1 MGAAASVG
9 SGESFKAQEVT
20 LKKLPDAVE
29 EAVYVHE
36 KFPLVLDPTEQ
47 AGRFFKY
54 QTGAYLNFEDPTQS
68 TKAALN
74 RALVAS
80 FLHGRTMTVKVPSL
94 QGIQESVFEAGSFP
108 IEVLDRSKFFLE
120 EVWQSCLKPTDPPKD
135 EASIS
140 SEFAFILCCTKLDHI
155 PPFLWDK
162 MHVIKV
168 VDASDQNQDHNPDV
182 QSSGD
187 AGMDQIASMFGAAEI
202 IRNSKDLVE
211 AAFDGDLDEVKN
223 QIQKG
228 YHLESYDGR
237 KHTALS
243 EAACQGHLHVVQ
255 WLLENGAD
263 PNAVNDTGRSA
274 LWRAAF
280 NNHVEIVNLM
290 LQSGADPQA
299 RDKVSMESAFDV
311 STNEEI
317 RAILVSVFDSLLLVL
332 WAYSCNNTFFLPS
345 E

>member
-1 MGAAASVG
+1 MGAGASVAQ
-9 SGESFKAQEVT
+9 GEGLKPQEVT

-47 AGRFFKY
+47 ASRFFKY
-54 QTGAYLNFEDPTQS
+54 QTGAYLNFEDPTQN
-68 TKAALN
+68 TKTALN

-94 QGIQESVFEAGSFP
+94 QGLQESIFENGTFP

-120 EVWQSCLKPTDPPKD
+120 EIWQSCLKGTDPPKD

-140 SEFAFILCCTKLDHI
+140 SEFAFILCCTKADFI
-155 PPFLWDK
+155 PPIMWEK

-168 VDASDQNQDHNPDV
+168 VDPSDQAKDGNNDT
-182 QSSGD
+182 QSCGD
-187 AGMDQIASMFGAAEI
+187 TGMDQIASMFGAAEI
-202 IRNSKDLVE
+202 IRNSQDLVE

-228 YHLESYDGR
+228 FHLESYDGR

-263 PNAVNDTGRSA
+263 PNALNDTGRSA

-280 NNHVEIVNLM
+280 NNHAEIVNLL
-290 LQSGADPQA
+290 LQSGANPQA
-299 RDKVSMESAFDV
+299 RDKVSMEAAYDV

-317 RAILVSVFDSLLLVL
+317 RTTLVSRLFAL
-332 WAYSCNNTFFLPS
+332 
-345 E
+345 